1 MKELTELKK
10 LSKMELLNKC
20 RDLQV
25 KELARIKYEKQQNKV
40 RKWFSRKEESIP
52 EEKKM
57 NETNELK
64 LEFRKVSSIPKSLS
78 GNSQCSE
85 TIEKIKSTLLSL
97 DVGEILHIPIND
109 LYTGFTKDRKR
120 VYCSQYETKFNT
132 AIKHLKKANPNY
144 NFKPAR
150 RNNDLYIQRLG

>member
-25 KELARIKYEKQQNKV
+25 KELARIKYEKQQQKV

-97 DVGEILHIPIND
+97 DVGEILLFLSMICTQGSPKIERE
-109 LYTGFTKDRKR
+109 FI
-120 VYCSQYETKFNT
+120 VVNT
-132 AIKHLKKANPNY
+132 RPNLILQL
-144 NFKPAR
+144 N
-150 RNNDLYIQRLG
+150 I